1 MAYGGSTGQK
11 EFISADILT
20 NNVEVDEST
29 FTVSG
34 EGLFDRLMET
44 ATKHLQVQFDANRI
58 RQEDYAQA
66 YIDIYKATLQA
77 ALQAWDTTLKDKEN
91 EARLALFECQAKLAC
106 AQAENEAIKSDILT
120 QQIQQAIAETAR
132 TEAQTA
138 QIEAETDK
146 ARKQIEQIEAQTG
159 QIEAQTAQYEY
170 QTTYLLPKQVEELTA
185 KIAHTGAQTNQIAKE
200 IEKSTAQISQIE
212 AQTAQYTYQT
222 EHLLPKQVEEL
233 TAKIA
238 NTQAQTATE
247 DKKPALVEEQT
258 KQIIE
263 QTKESQAKQG
273 LTKRQA
279 MAYNDEFR
287 QKMFKIMMDS
297 WSVGFSAGSDSKEIT
312 VPGVITTP
320 AINEFYSQMRSYIM
334 DLSADTLKWSNTNN
348 GAGDVVTA
356 SNPVSGKQL
365 TRGVIVNNSDTLS
378 GFRPDFV
385 DNGGKTPADQLP
397 SDQEDGSKI
406 TGRVTY
412 PRLDS

>member
-66 YIDIYKATLQA
+66 YIDIYKATLSA

-132 TEAQTA
+132 TEAQIS
-138 QIEAETDK
+138 QIN
-146 ARKQIEQIEAQTG
+146 
-159 QIEAQTAQYEY
+159 AQTAQYEY
-170 QTTYLLPKQVEELTA
+170 QT
-185 KIAHTGAQTNQIAKE
+185 G
-200 IEKSTAQISQIE
+200 
-212 AQTAQYTYQT
+212 
-222 EHLLPKQVEEL
+222 HLLPKQVEEL

-238 NTQAQTATE
+238 NTEAQTATE

-263 QTKESQAKQG
+263 QAKESQAKQG

-397 SDQEDGSKI
+397 ADQEDGSKI
-406 TGRVTY
+406 SGRVTY